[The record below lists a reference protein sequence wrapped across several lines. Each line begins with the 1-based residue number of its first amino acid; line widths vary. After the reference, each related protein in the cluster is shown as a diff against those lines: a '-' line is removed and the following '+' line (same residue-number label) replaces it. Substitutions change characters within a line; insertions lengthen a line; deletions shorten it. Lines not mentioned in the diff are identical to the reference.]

1 MFLHI
6 FLPQVSPGFDTFRIK
21 ASTHQSTKMIRK
33 EGPFTTLAAQK
44 STSKM
49 LEMYGG
55 TMKNFIMIGYYQ
67 HGQKAN
73 LVNELLEKEE
83 ILAERREAV
92 IDDAL
97 LLCHTGHG

>member
-1 MFLHI
+1 
-6 FLPQVSPGFDTFRIK
+6 
-21 ASTHQSTKMIRK
+21 
-33 EGPFTTLAAQK
+33 
-44 STSKM
+44 M
-49 LEMYGG
+49 LEMYRG
-55 TMKNFIMIGYYQ
+55 TMKNFSTRGCYQ
-67 HGQKAN
+67 RRQEAN

>member
-1 MFLHI
+1 
-6 FLPQVSPGFDTFRIK
+6 
-21 ASTHQSTKMIRK
+21 MIRN

-49 LEMYGG
+49 LEMYRG
-55 TMKNFIMIGYYQ
+55 TMKNFSTRGCYQ
-67 HGQKAN
+67 RRQEAN